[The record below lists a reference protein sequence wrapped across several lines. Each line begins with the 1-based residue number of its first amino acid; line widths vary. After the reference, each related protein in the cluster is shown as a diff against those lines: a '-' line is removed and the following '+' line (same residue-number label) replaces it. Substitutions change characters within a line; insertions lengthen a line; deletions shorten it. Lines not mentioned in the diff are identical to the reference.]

1 MGYDTD
7 RFENSEQIDKD
18 LFCPI
23 CRDIL
28 QDPVY
33 FRDCE
38 HSFCRKCITS
48 YIKIKEECPVD
59 GNSCKLTDIKPI
71 VRFMKKSLNQLRYV
85 IDLLLCPFMNHGI
98 IDFTVYIMVAQTYA
112 RMNRL
117 KITRKNVFMV
127 FTKSAKHVV

>member
-38 HSFCRKCITS
+38 HSFCLKCITS
-48 YIKIKEECPVD
+48 YVNIKQECPVD
-59 GNSCKLTDIKPI
+59 GTSCKLTDLKPI
-71 VRFMKKSLNQLRYV
+71 VRFMKKSLNQLRF
-85 IDLLLCPFMNHGI
+85 LLF
-98 IDFTVYIMVAQTYA
+98 YINPV
-112 RMNRL
+112 
-117 KITRKNVFMV
+117 KE
-127 FTKSAKHVV
+127 